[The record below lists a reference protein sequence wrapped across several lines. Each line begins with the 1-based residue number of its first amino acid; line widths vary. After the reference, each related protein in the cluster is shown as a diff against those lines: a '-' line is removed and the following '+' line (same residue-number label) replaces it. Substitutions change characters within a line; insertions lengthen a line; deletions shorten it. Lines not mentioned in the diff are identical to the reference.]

1 MIKTITL
8 SIIAATTFQIF
19 SSVNEFQTSLPQP
32 VQVKEDSK
40 LTEVKKALTLLGRD
54 TNFAEPI
61 YHSAKIGNID
71 PILWA
76 CNIECESEY
85 KINAKSSKGYKGLGQ
100 TPKAVMKT
108 GYITADLTYASCV
121 YKEKLSI
128 AKGNPKLALALYK
141 GGNNKQAHKDADKV
155 YALYHKIKDQMRG

>member
-1 MIKTITL
+1 MIKTMTIALIT
-8 SIIAATTFQIF
+8 ATTFQIF
-19 SSVNEFQTSLPQP
+19 SSVNEFQSSLPQP
-32 VQVKEDSK
+32 VQIKEDSK
-40 LTEVKKALTLLGRD
+40 LVETKKALTLLGRD
-54 TNFAEPI
+54 LSFAEPI
-61 YHSAKIGNID
+61 YHSAKAGNID
-71 PILWA
+71 PVLWA

-85 KINAKSSKGYKGLGQ
+85 KITAKSKKGYKGLGQ

-141 GGNNKQAHKDADKV
+141 GGNNPQAHKDAEKV
-155 YALYHKIKDQMRG
+155 FVLYHKIKNEMKG